1 MQHRKTIALTVALLF
16 GGIAY
21 GQEDVSPVSDVN
33 DVDEVE
39 ELKRVA
45 IEALISAPPERAL
58 PAVTKVLQGN
68 NSDDVKESA
77 LFILSQIET
86 PEAQALLLDTAR
98 QSDGDLQEEAIHM
111 IGIGGDP
118 QALAGLRD
126 IYATGDSEV
135 REAVLEAYMIADDS
149 QSIYELAII
158 ADNEEDLENAV
169 QMLGAIGA
177 TDDLRRLLDQIG
189 PSQGLIEAY
198 AIAGDADSLRAIAAD
213 SSNPE
218 TQVDAIEA
226 LGIVGD
232 AEADQILVQIYEE
245 SPTDEVREA
254 ALEGLFI
261 SGNDEAVI
269 QLYRS
274 SESTAEKRELLE
286 ILSMMGSDEVWDLID
301 EALENRR

>member
-1 MQHRKTIALTVALLF
+1 MQYRNTLFLTAALLL

-21 GQEDVSPVSDVN
+21 GQDEVS

-68 NSDDVKESA
+68 NSDEVKESA

-86 PEAQALLLDTAR
+86 PEAQALLLETAR
-98 QSDGDLQEEAIHM
+98 QSDGELREEAIQM

-118 QALAGLRD
+118 EALAGLRD

-158 ADNEEDLENAV
+158 ADNEEDLESAV
-169 QMLGAIGA
+169 QMLGATGA
-177 TDDLRRLLDQIG
+177 TDDLRRLLDEIG
-189 PSQGLIEAY
+189 PSEGLIEAY
-198 AIAGDADSLRAIAAD
+198 AIAGDAESLRAIAAD
-213 SSNPE
+213 ASNPE
-218 TQVDAIEA
+218 TQVDAIVA

-232 AEADQILVQIYEE
+232 AEAEQVLVQIYEQ
-245 SPTDEVREA
+245 SPAGEVRDA

-261 SGNDEAVI
+261 SGNDDAVL
-269 QLYRS
+269 QLYRNS
-274 SESTAEKRELLE
+274 QSAAEKRELLQM
-286 ILSMMGSDEVWDLID
+286 LSMMGSDEVWDLID

>member
-1 MQHRKTIALTVALLF
+1 MQHRKTSLLTVALLL

-21 GQEDVSPVSDVN
+21 GQDEVSE
-33 DVDEVE
+33 VDEVE
-39 ELKRVA
+39 ELKIAA

-58 PAVTKVLQGN
+58 SAVTRVLRGN

-98 QSDGDLQEEAIHM
+98 QSDGDLQEEAIQM
-111 IGIGGDP
+111 IGVGGDP

-126 IYATGDSEV
+126 IYASGDSDV
-135 REAVLEAYMIADDS
+135 RESVLEAYLIADDS
-149 QSIYELAII
+149 KSIYELAIA

-169 QMLGAIGA
+169 EMLGAMGAIG
-177 TDDLRRLLDQIG
+177 DLRDLLEQIG
-189 PSQGLIEAY
+189 PSEGLIEAY
-198 AIAGDADSLRAIAAD
+198 AMAGDVESLRTIATD

-218 TQVDAIEA
+218 TQAEAIEA

-232 AEADQILVQIYEE
+232 SQADQVLVQIYKE
-245 SPTDEVREA
+245 SPSEDVGEA
-254 ALEGLFI
+254 ALEGMRI
-261 SGNDEAVI
+261 WGNDEAVL
-269 QLYRS
+269 QLYRD
-274 SESTAEKRELLE
+274 STSTEEKKELRALWSIRGRE
-286 ILSMMGSDEVWDLID
+286 GVGDLID